1 MKQIALLFVILSLFS
16 CSKEKL
22 PDTIVGAWTLT
33 QINSGDSSSILL
45 SQTEVSVEFK
55 DDGSF
60 DMLGPKANY
69 TFLQDYNRYE
79 IVSSDRI
86 RFFNTASTGELFAVF
101 RVGNTLSLSY
111 EVRCPYEEKFRRL

>member
-45 SQTEVSVEFK
+45 SQTELSVEFK

-60 DMLGPKANY
+60 DILGPKANY
-69 TFLQDYNRYE
+69 TSLEGFNQYQ
-79 IVSSDRI
+79 IVSRDRI
-86 RFFNTASTGELFAVF
+86 RVFNSASNEDLFAAF